1 MITVCSF
8 QCISKYRQTQNMEDI
23 LAENKDVQDEIAE
36 IDTIL
41 DGNVINYKQGIIHR
55 LMKVIVNLN

>member
-1 MITVCSF
+1 
-8 QCISKYRQTQNMEDI
+8 MEDI

-41 DGNVINYKQGIIHR
+41 DGNVINYKPCMIHR

>member
-1 MITVCSF
+1 
-8 QCISKYRQTQNMEDI
+8 MEDI
-23 LAENKDVQDEIAE
+23 LAKNKDVQDEIAE

-41 DGNVINYKQGIIHR
+41 DGNVINYKQGMIHR

>member
-1 MITVCSF
+1 
-8 QCISKYRQTQNMEDI
+8 MEDI

-41 DGNVINYKQGIIHR
+41 DGNVINY
-55 LMKVIVNLN
+55 